1 MSPLPIISPVPSV
14 ASSPLISLVT
24 GPFFL
29 QTPLWDQAS
38 CPRHTKVDISME
50 TISNGPHCH
59 LGDVALGTHVPTHSV
74 IVPPSM
80 DPEMLVLGGPVEI
93 VTGQMK
99 PKAWMGPGA
108 QGFWRV
114 RPGTC
119 SLSPRACC
127 FHAFPT
133 NHPWSPMLSL
143 ISRKESEEPPSSW
156 VKIDFKS

>member
-1 MSPLPIISPVPSV
+1 MSPIPSPSHLW
-14 ASSPLISLVT
+14 S
-24 GPFFL
+24 

-74 IVPPSM
+74 IVLPSM
-80 DPEMLVLGGPVEI
+80 DPEMLVPGGLVEI
-93 VTGQMK
+93 VSGQMK

-108 QGFWRV
+108 REFWRV